1 MRYTVFDMKKYSKF
15 LLCLAFLWSLPLLGQ
30 NKYEREYRIR
40 KSQFPEKAHRLIAE
54 QLLQAR
60 RIRFYRETDSAETS
74 YEAKFKKD
82 RLHYSVEFDEKGQL
96 EDIEI
101 LIKEVDLPSE
111 SFSNIR
117 QYLDTSFRKY
127 RIRRIQQQY
136 VVTADEQ
143 QETTLK
149 NAFQNLLLPG
159 INYELMV
166 AGKRGKSYMDYEILF
181 DSEGNFIRQRTSLPA
196 NYDHVL
202 Y

>member
-1 MRYTVFDMKKYSKF
+1 MKKYSKS
-15 LLCLAFLWSLPLLGQ
+15 LLLIVFFCSLPLFGQ
-30 NKYEREYRIR
+30 NKYEREHRIR
-40 KSQFPEKAHRLIAE
+40 KAQFPEKAHRFIAG
-54 QLLQAR
+54 QLQQAR
-60 RIRFYRETDSAETS
+60 RIRYYRETDSTEIS
-74 YEAKFKKD
+74 YEVKFKKD
-82 RLHYSVEFDEKGQL
+82 RLHYSVEFDEQGQL

-101 LIKEVDLPSE
+101 LVKEVDLPSE

-117 QYLDTSFRKY
+117 GYLDTSFHKY

-136 VVTADEQ
+136 VVTAGEAV
-143 QETTLK
+143 ETTLK

-166 AGKRGKSYMDYEILF
+166 SGKREKGYLDYEILF
-181 DSEGNFIRQRTSLPA
+181 DSGGNFIRQRTSLPA